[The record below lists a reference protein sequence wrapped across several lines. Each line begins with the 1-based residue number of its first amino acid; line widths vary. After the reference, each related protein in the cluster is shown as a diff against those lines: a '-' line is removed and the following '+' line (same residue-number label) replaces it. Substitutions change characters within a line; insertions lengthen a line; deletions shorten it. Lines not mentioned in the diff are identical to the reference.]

1 MFKNLIAR
9 IVGKQLG
16 EKLGV
21 SKTKLIAIVYVVVNA
36 VPVLSTAWGHPVE
49 VPPVVLRMLE
59 AAGLWSMRD
68 SIKS

>member
-1 MFKNLIAR
+1 MLRNLIAKL
-9 IVGKQLG
+9 IGKQIG

-21 SKTKLIAIVYVVVNA
+21 SKTKLIAVVYVIVNA
-36 VPVLSTAWGHPVE
+36 VPVLSTAWGQPME

-68 SIKS
+68 SLK

>member
-1 MFKNLIAR
+1 MLRNLIAKL
-9 IVGKQLG
+9 IGKQLG

-21 SKTKLIAIVYVVVNA
+21 SKTKLIAIVYVIVNA
-36 VPVLSTAWGHPVE
+36 VPVISTAWGHPVE

-68 SIKS
+68 ALK